1 MNYINY
7 LDALLYKREQKQPKM
22 HFLTFSIQN
31 LSEQLLS
38 CLKIGQDQSRD
49 ISYINFKRITIQMLH
64 SFMAIRQVAQEKNIF
79 KSFTIYGHSSHLG
92 PVTWKKF

>member
-31 LSEQLLS
+31 LSEQILS
-38 CLKIGQDQSRD
+38 CLKIGQDQSRV
-49 ISYINFKRITIQMLH
+49 IIYINFKRITTQILH
-64 SFMAIRQVAQEKNIF
+64 SFKATRQVALEKNILRVLLYMG
-79 KSFTIYGHSSHLG
+79 IVAIL
-92 PVTWKKF
+92 VL